1 MFMAQIRDYPEIKM
15 IKDTNATRNLEMLED
30 KINDFCTVVYSPCH
44 AHTSSWRAGLMS
56 CLNNFRY
63 SNASPDDFFNSTK

>member
-30 KINDFCTVVYSPCH
+30 KINGLFYGWLLTMPCPH
-44 AHTSSWRAGLMS
+44 KFLESWFDVLFKQLPIFKRIT
-56 CLNNFRY
+56 R
-63 SNASPDDFFNSTK
+63 